1 RLSGA
6 GMLLYT
12 RPARSKSEPWQ
23 GHRKPPGQSAPMP
36 LSAPILNFSDGEQ
49 PRGVQMPTAT
59 RNSGLIDRCLFLA
72 YSGCCGLSD
81 AGSLTLSSVLSSD
94 ASISG
99 VRRRIHTGLPR
110 HSTVIISPG
119 ASLLTSASTGAPAAL
134 ARSDGVRLAT
144 NGTAV
149 ATAATPPAA
158 DVASSRVRRLLSI
171 F

>member
-1 RLSGA
+1 
-6 GMLLYT
+6 
-12 RPARSKSEPWQ
+12 
-23 GHRKPPGQSAPMP
+23 
-36 LSAPILNFSDGEQ
+36 
-49 PRGVQMPTAT
+49 MPTVT
-59 RNSGLIDRCLFLA
+59 RYSGLIERCLFLA
-72 YSGCCGLSD
+72 YSGCCGFTEL
-81 AGSLTLSSVLSSD
+81 GSLTFSSVLSSE

-119 ASLLTSASTGAPAAL
+119 FSLLTSASTGAPAAF